1 MIASSGRG
9 KAAICCNAKCCNG
22 PGFANVFMALRQ
34 WEPSYPSA
42 PFMQVPCHYYCSRR
56 GGTEPEPSSGTDAA
70 DAQVA
75 PQRLERTEAPGARRS
90 SLQVRG
96 LGSLRLAGFVVLS
109 PKPPFERNNISGLS
123 SCRRYSN
130 FFHPPSAWSDAA
142 PSGLVRRKASSG
154 RLPR

>member
-42 PFMQVPCHYYCSRR
+42 PFMQVPCRYLPQERR
-56 GGTEPEPSSGTDAA
+56 EPEPSSGADAA

-75 PQRLERTEAPGARRS
+75 PQRLERTKGAGARRS
-90 SLQVRG
+90 SPEQ
-96 LGSLRLAGFVVLS
+96 LAGARPGIPTPGRIRRALPKATFRKEQHLWTFVVSQVL
-109 PKPPFERNNISGLS
+109 
-123 SCRRYSN
+123 
-130 FFHPPSAWSDAA
+130 
-142 PSGLVRRKASSG
+142 
-154 RLPR
+154 